1 MGVEILTRETVS
13 RAANE
18 ILPTETLTAV
28 LEKLLSV
35 LEISDRE
42 LSVLLTDDEEI
53 QRLNQ
58 FYRGK
63 NRPTDVLS
71 FSLREGED
79 DTFAEDLLG
88 DVAISIET
96 TLRQA
101 AQLEVTPPEEL
112 LRLAIHGTL
121 HLMGFEHENVSDDIA
136 AKMRQKEE
144 ELFEMLS
151 AQL

>member
-13 RAANE
+13 RAASE